1 MADFKKVAEFSEL
14 EEGKI
19 TGVRVNG
26 EMIAL
31 YKIDNQVFATTD
43 NCTHDVCSLED
54 FGKVEG
60 EEVECTCHGAK
71 FKISTGQV
79 TRLPAIAPL
88 KTYNVRLD
96 GEDVLV
102 EV

>member
-1 MADFKKVAEFSEL
+1 MAEFKKVAEVSEL

-60 EEVECTCHGAK
+60 EEVECTSHGAK

-79 TRLPAIAPL
+79 TKLPAVTPL
-88 KTYNVRLD
+88 RTYNVKVD